1 MVSQHRWSFVRS
13 GFPVWGAL
21 VLVCAGAL
29 PLVSDQGRGVQ
40 VVVVSVSGDWT
51 PVCQAVGSDCK
62 AVGDSRRPVRFGETL
77 TVGAICLF
85 GTEQG
90 SLVLKY
96 ATKGDDALYPFPCDK
111 ANLSQARSCST
122 SLQQPCS
129 VDLRT
134 VGKTQGRAVAF
145 MATISDAFR
154 RMTQAQPEKYMVAA
168 SRGAEAELAD
178 AVVPLESGRIDLR
191 AAFRDMDPGTYYV
204 ELASVSSSASPQG
217 PPVRVSYAK
226 GQAVD
231 APARGA
237 RGGLYKLALV
247 TETGGLGDSDCWILV
262 AAPPEYAK
270 QAAAY
275 DQAVSE
281 STKLPA
287 EMDAGATRALLRAY
301 LESLANPRQERAAQP

>member
-1 MVSQHRWSFVRS
+1 
-13 GFPVWGAL
+13 VWGAL
-21 VLVCAGAL
+21 VLVCACAI
-29 PLVSDQGRGVQ
+29 PLVSDQGRGAQ

-51 PVCQAVGSDCK
+51 PVCQAAGGDCK
-62 AVGDSRRPVRFGETL
+62 AAGDARRPVRFGETL

-85 GTEQG
+85 GTEQN
-90 SLVLKY
+90 SIVLKY
-96 ATKGDDALYPFPCDK
+96 ATPTDDTLYPFPCDK

-122 SLQQPCS
+122 SAQGACS

-134 VGKTQGRAVAF
+134 VGQTKGRAVAF
-145 MATISDAFR
+145 MATISEAFR

-168 SRGAEAELAD
+168 SRGAEAELVD
-178 AVVPLESGRIDLR
+178 AVVPLEGGQIDLR

-204 ELASVSSSASPQG
+204 EFAPTSSSAAVQG

-226 GQAVD
+226 GQAVS
-231 APARGA
+231 AAARGV

-247 TETGGLGDSDCWILV
+247 TEKGEPGDSDCWILV
-262 AAPPEYAK
+262 AAAPEYTK

-275 DQAVSE
+275 GQAESE
-281 STKLPA
+281 SAKLPA

-301 LESLANPRQERAAQP
+301 LESLASPGQGAARP